1 VFEIEQ
7 FERPFGGPFWWLNQ
21 RRNTM
26 SAKMILENAA
36 RLLRAS
42 YPGAADRC
50 AGLIEAYAIKAGV
63 SLAEA
68 ERRAVSLDIAMHA

>member
-1 VFEIEQ
+1 M
-7 FERPFGGPFWWLNQ
+7 
-21 RRNTM
+21 T
-26 SAKMILENAA
+26 AKMILENAA
-36 RLLRAS
+36 RTLRAN

-68 ERRAVSLDIAMHA
+68 ECRAIMLDCALN

>member
-1 VFEIEQ
+1 MTE
-7 FERPFGGPFWWLNQ
+7 L
-21 RRNTM
+21 
-26 SAKMILENAA
+26 MILENAA
-36 RLLRAS
+36 RTMRAT

-68 ERRAVSLDIAMHA
+68 ERRAILLDRAIHA

>member
-1 VFEIEQ
+1 LNNSNGPLVG
-7 FERPFGGPFWWLNQ
+7 RFGGSINW
-21 RRNTM
+21 RETM

-36 RLLRAS
+36 RLLRAN
-42 YPGAADRC
+42 YEGAAERC

-68 ERRAVSLDIAMHA
+68 ERRAIMLDCALN